1 MSAPDAAGT
10 CRICGRP
17 LTRPAVGRP
26 PTYCGT
32 PCRRAGELERGRLDR
47 RLERLADA
55 RVQWLQWPNA
65 ENALAS
71 IDGEIAQAQ
80 ARLLALLG
88 AEEEVSPPSAG
99 GGG

>member
-1 MSAPDAAGT
+1 
-10 CRICGRP
+10 
-17 LTRPAVGRP
+17 
-26 PTYCGT
+26 
-32 PCRRAGELERGRLDR
+32 
-47 RLERLADA
+47 LERLADA